1 MPPGKRKAGK
11 AGAGASGP
19 QKRRVRK
26 PKQPPAAAA
35 FVRPRRTGPL
45 DATIPAVPAPGD
57 AHAAAC
63 LAPGGKPLKFVLTG
77 VFPAVDGGGNHGVEK
92 IQPTPVMRVAAMRN
106 NPSIDLT
113 SLVSTKG
120 YQEWRRS
127 FERKNGAL
135 DLADPDLRRV
145 NVERLIQSFGGKVT
159 NAGVSK
165 QTRVLLVGESPSE
178 KAISAAREK
187 AGCVLMEIHD
197 LCKALHENKVAEAI
211 AHFKAN
217 PWREDDGVYD
227 GGAGEQVLSI
237 VVAHG
242 LACFKALGQ
251 AALVSKAIHR
261 AVATDLEAW
270 RGTARIMAKRDAR
283 LSKGDLK
290 QQLLLTDGDLKPG
303 KWVDEVDFTAVPC
316 GKKYFG
322 HQNYAH
328 MYDCATLMAIAS
340 AKLQKQNSK
349 KKKKGTGGALPAD
362 TYDRHLFPDV
372 KRALAVKKRQ
382 EKAKKKQEA
391 SGGSGKKYKKA
402 SRYPHWVFGGY
413 GDDYGY

>member
-1 MPPGKRKAGK
+1 M
-11 AGAGASGP
+11 
-19 QKRRVRK
+19 
-26 PKQPPAAAA
+26 
-35 FVRPRRTGPL
+35 
-45 DATIPAVPAPGD
+45 
-57 AHAAAC
+57 
-63 LAPGGKPLKFVLTG
+63 
-77 VFPAVDGGGNHGVEK
+77 FPAVDGGGNHGVEK
-92 IQPTPVMRVAAMRN
+92 IKPSALVRKTMHKYGPPLGPTH
-106 NPSIDLT
+106 
-113 SLVSTKG
+113 KG
-120 YQEWRRS
+120 YREWRQS

-135 DLADPDLRRV
+135 DFADPDLRRE

-165 QTRVLLVGESPSE
+165 QTRVLVCGESPSE
-178 KAISAAREK
+178 SEISAAREQ

-217 PWREDDGVYD
+217 PWREDDAVYD
-227 GGAGEQVLSI
+227 GGAGEQVLLI

-242 LACFKALGQ
+242 LASFKALGQ

-328 MYDCATLMAIAS
+328 MYNCATLMAIAS
-340 AKLQKQNSK
+340 AKLQKQNS
-349 KKKKGTGGALPAD
+349 KKKGTGGALPAD

-391 SGGSGKKYKKA
+391 AGGSGKKYKKA

-413 GDDYGY
+413 GDDYGYY